1 MSEHRAVGCA
11 NEARR
16 PAQLSPASDE
26 GRSSMATAF
35 EWFRDPH
42 GRLTTSTS
50 VPYNEL
56 FSIQEIRR
64 LTFTR
69 LQVSQNQD
77 LAPMSG
83 ERGAAGASWPPTS
96 SPTGSWLLLGAELA
110 WGPPRLLT
118 AFLASTYRWSL
129 WYGECLSP
137 SRLGAADRDGR

>member
-1 MSEHRAVGCA
+1 
-11 NEARR
+11 
-16 PAQLSPASDE
+16 
-26 GRSSMATAF
+26 MATAF
-35 EWFRDPH
+35 EWFRDPR

-69 LQVSQNQD
+69 LQVNQNQD

-83 ERGAAGASWPPTS
+83 ERRAAGAGWEAS
-96 SPTGSWLLLGAELA
+96 SPTSSWLLLGAELV

-118 AFLASTYRWSL
+118 AFLASSCRWSL
-129 WYGECLSP
+129 WYGECLLP

>member
-1 MSEHRAVGCA
+1 
-11 NEARR
+11 
-16 PAQLSPASDE
+16 
-26 GRSSMATAF
+26 MATAF

-42 GRLTTSTS
+42 GRLTTSAS

-56 FSIQEIRR
+56 FSVQEIRR

-83 ERGAAGASWPPTS
+83 ERRAAGASWQEAS
-96 SPTGSWLLLGAELA
+96 SPTGSWLLLGAELV

-118 AFLASTYRWSL
+118 AFLTSSYRWSL
-129 WYGECLSP
+129 WYGEYLSS
-137 SRLGAADRDGR
+137 SRLGAVDRDGR

>member
-1 MSEHRAVGCA
+1 
-11 NEARR
+11 
-16 PAQLSPASDE
+16 
-26 GRSSMATAF
+26 MATAF

-42 GRLTTSTS
+42 GRLTTIAS

-69 LQVSQNQD
+69 LQMSQNQD

-83 ERGAAGASWPPTS
+83 EKWTAGANWREVS
-96 SPTGSWLLLGAELA
+96 SPTGNWLLLGAELA

-118 AFLASTYRWSL
+118 AFLASSYRWSL
-129 WYGECLSP
+129 WYGECLLP
-137 SRLGAADRDGR
+137 SRLGAAGRDGR

>member
-1 MSEHRAVGCA
+1 M
-11 NEARR
+11 
-16 PAQLSPASDE
+16 QLSPTSDE

-77 LAPMSG
+77 LAPRSD
-83 ERGAAGASWPPTS
+83 ERRAAGDSWRQAS
-96 SPTGSWLLLGAELA
+96 SPTGSWLLLGAELV
-110 WGPPRLLT
+110 WGPPRLMA
-118 AFLASTYRWSL
+118 AFLASSYRWSL
-129 WYGECLSP
+129 WYGEFLSP
-137 SRLGAADRDGR
+137 SRLGAAARDGR

>member
-1 MSEHRAVGCA
+1 
-11 NEARR
+11 
-16 PAQLSPASDE
+16 
-26 GRSSMATAF
+26 MATAF

-56 FSIQEIRR
+56 FSIQEIRW

-77 LAPMSG
+77 LAPKSG
-83 ERGAAGASWPPTS
+83 DMRPAEDKWPSASS
-96 SPTGSWLLLGAELA
+96 STGNWLLLGAELV

-118 AFLASTYRWSL
+118 AFLACSCRWSL
-129 WYGECLSP
+129 WYGESLSS
-137 SRLGAADRDGR
+137 SRLGAANRDRR

>member
-1 MSEHRAVGCA
+1 
-11 NEARR
+11 
-16 PAQLSPASDE
+16 
-26 GRSSMATAF
+26 MATAH

-83 ERGAAGASWPPTS
+83 ERRAAGASWQEVS
-96 SPTGSWLLLGAELA
+96 SPTGSWLLWGAELV

-118 AFLASTYRWSL
+118 AFLASSYRWSL
-129 WYGECLSP
+129 WYGECLLP
-137 SRLGAADRDGR
+137 SRLGAADRYGR